1 MTHSEFIIRPAGEG
15 GMIIGFGQEM
25 GPALSRRVHGMAG
38 RLRQK
43 KINGIYDIVPAYCS
57 ITIYFNPL
65 DLPYKELEQAVTAV
79 LKGDDGSYIFP
90 KSRLLV
96 VPVCYGGVLGP
107 DLEYVARNTGFTVE
121 EVIELHTQKLYLVYM
136 LGFTPGFAYLGGL
149 PNSLVLPRQNEPR
162 LRVPAGSV
170 GIGGSQTGFYSVES
184 QGEWWLIGRTPL
196 QSFSA
201 QETPPF
207 LLQPGDYVKFS
218 AIEQGEFFSL
228 RRQIREGK
236 YRPQICEFE
245 EAGV

>member
-1 MTHSEFIIRPAGEG
+1 MTHSEYTIRPAGEG
-15 GMIIGFGQEM
+15 GMIIGFGWEM
-25 GPALSRRVHGMAG
+25 SPALSRRVHEMAG
-38 RLRQK
+38 RLQQK

-65 DLPYKELEQAVTAV
+65 DLLYKELEQAVTVV
-79 LKGDDGSYIFP
+79 LEDKAGSYILP
-90 KSRLLV
+90 PSRLLL

-107 DLEYVARNTGFTVE
+107 DLEYVARNTGLTAE
-121 EVIELHTQKLYLVYM
+121 EVIELHTQKPYLVYM

-149 PNSLVLPRQNEPR
+149 DNALALPRQTEPR

-196 QSFSA
+196 QAFSA
-201 QETPPF
+201 KESPPF
-207 LLQPGDYVKFS
+207 LLKPGDYVKFS
-218 AIEQGEFFSL
+218 AIEQGEFFLL
-228 RRQIREGK
+228 RRQIRDGK

>member
-1 MTHSEFIIRPAGEG
+1 MTHSGFTIRPAGEG
-15 GMIIGFGQEM
+15 GMIIGFGREM
-25 GPALSRRVHGMAG
+25 SPVLSRRVHGTAS
-38 RLRQK
+38 RLWQE

-79 LKGDDGSYIFP
+79 LKDKTGSFILP
-90 KSRLLV
+90 PSRLLV

-107 DLEYVARNTGFTVE
+107 DLEYVARNTGLTVE
-121 EVIELHTQKLYLVYM
+121 EVIELHTQKPYLVYM

-170 GIGGSQTGFYSVES
+170 GLGGSQTGFYSVES

-196 QSFSA
+196 RAFSA
-201 QETPPF
+201 GENPPF
-207 LLQPGDYVKFS
+207 LLKPGDYVKFS
-218 AIEQGEFFSL
+218 AIEQSEFFSL
-228 RRQIREGK
+228 RRQIRDGK

>member
-15 GMIIGFGQEM
+15 GMIIGFGREM
-25 GPALSRRVHGMAG
+25 SPALSRRVHGMAG

-57 ITIYFNPL
+57 ITLYFNPL
-65 DLPYKELEQAVTAV
+65 ELSYKELEQSVTAV
-79 LKGDDGSYIFP
+79 FKAKADSYILP
-90 KSRLLV
+90 PSRLLV

-107 DLEYVARNTGFTVE
+107 DLEYVARNTGLTAEQVSK
-121 EVIELHTQKLYLVYM
+121 LHTAKPYLVYM

-149 PNSLVLPRQNEPR
+149 PEALVLPRQSEPR

-170 GIGGSQTGFYSVES
+170 GLGGSHTGFYSVES
-184 QGEWWLIGRTPL
+184 PGEWWLIGRTPL
-196 QSFSA
+196 RTFSVG
-201 QETPPF
+201 QKPPF
-207 LLQPGDYVKFS
+207 SLKAGDYVKFS
-218 AIEQGEFFSL
+218 AIKQDEFFSL